1 MPFTDREISLLT
13 AIGSTTDPAGT
24 PINRVGR
31 LSTSSN
37 VYADVA
43 IWTVAALFTGDL
55 HEVSMISDDL
65 PSTEFRLEINAVEQF
80 TDLLL
85 QTALSI
91 PWRGN
96 RLVAGAV
103 VRLQARSPD
112 NATAIIADVSISGT
126 ERPV

>member
-24 PINRVGR
+24 PIAEVGR
-31 LSTSSN
+31 LVTASN
-37 VYADVA
+37 VYADVI
-43 IWTVAALFTGDL
+43 IWTVTALFTGDL
-55 HEVSMISDDL
+55 HEVSFIGDDL
-65 PSTEFRLEINAVEQF
+65 PSTEFRLEINGVEQF

-96 RLVAGAV
+96 RLIAGAV
-103 VRLQARSPD
+103 VRIQARSPD
-112 NATAIIADVSISGT
+112 NSTSVITDGTISGT